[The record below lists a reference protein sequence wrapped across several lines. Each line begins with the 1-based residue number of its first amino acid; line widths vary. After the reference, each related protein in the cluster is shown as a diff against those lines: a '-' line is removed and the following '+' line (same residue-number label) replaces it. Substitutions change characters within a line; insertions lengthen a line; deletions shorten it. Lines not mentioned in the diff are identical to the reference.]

1 MSEQI
6 FYLCAGCG
14 HKTADLTLG
23 HDHAATGLYLH
34 ICPACGEKT
43 DHWKAAPALNREAQ
57 NNRWKFIGEVTG
69 HSWACAHCR
78 AAHNKPFVDFAALP
92 IPHDWQEET
101 RQHCTHRGAGIAA
114 VKQGRRYGGLVAS
127 QPLDRAS
134 IFRGAVIDGRNKIAL
149 EECGDDWP
157 TLVAHIDAEV
167 TRLEAEHETE
177 IRALIAD
184 LHEVQQAN
192 NYKPGWVW
200 FRIKDKYGDAIAN
213 EFLPKA

>member
-1 MSEQI
+1 MQTYI
-6 FYLCAGCG
+6 CAGCG
-14 HKTADLTLG
+14 YRTTDLSEC
-23 HDHAATGLYLH
+23 HDPSATGINH
-34 ICPACGEKT
+34 HRCPQCGEQKF
-43 DHWKAAPALNREAQ
+43 HFQAPRELEVEARANGWQ
-57 NNRWKFIGEVTG
+57 FIGSVSG
-69 HSWACAHCR
+69 HKWACAHCR
-78 AAHNKPFVDFAALP
+78 TAHNKPFIDFVALP

-167 TRLEAEHETE
+167 TRLEAEHEAE
-177 IRALIAD
+177 IHALIAD

-200 FRIKDKYGDAIAN
+200 FRIKEKYSKEIAD
-213 EFLPKA
+213 EFLPKE